1 MNSFLKYYESI
12 ESRPIFETVEDMLKW
27 AGLYNLT
34 TRTLQEELV
43 DAGLSPLLIQELVTV
58 RFLNNFC
65 TSTLCML
72 LPLVFIVCYF
82 LVICALLWRSLFL
95 VISVTR
101 KADFVGEY

>member
-58 RFLNNFC
+58 RFLNNLC
-65 TSTLCML
+65 TSTLYMFKFHCVYNL
-72 LPLVFIVCYF
+72 YF
-82 LVICALLWRSLFL
+82 VISSLFL
-95 VISVTR
+95 LYCGQLCSWYICNS
-101 KADFVGEY
+101 